1 MRIAWQ
7 GAGDSLASRLVEG
20 AAVKQDYDV
29 AAILGALYGDG
40 IVGLSGG
47 LPRDLVESLH
57 GQCLALYEEAAAIP
71 GGAVPRGPNRWYVAL
86 QPERV
91 NGFVEIASHPWLVA
105 VSEAVLGTNYK
116 IVEFGFD
123 IPFPGAADQPWH
135 RDFPGD
141 PEPASGHRLSS
152 LAFNM
157 TTVDTRPEHGPFEI
171 APGTQWD
178 DIRGAKADMF
188 PPKDKWDRYRS
199 LAVQKLPQRGDISA
213 RTGLTIHRGTANR
226 SNEPRPV
233 LILGVVAADCT
244 SAEHHILQMTRKF
257 AEWLP
262 PNISEHLFSR
272 PIEETGPI
280 VQHHMIEGLLK
291 ADYG

>member
-1 MRIAWQ
+1 VQ
-7 GAGDSLASRLVEG
+7 
-20 AAVKQDYDV
+20 QDHDV
-29 AAILGALYGDG
+29 AAIMGALYGEG
-40 IVGLSGG
+40 IVGLQGAFPRG
-47 LPRDLVESLH
+47 LAESLH
-57 GQCLALYEEAAAIP
+57 RQCLALYEEASAIP
-71 GGAVPRGPNRWYVAL
+71 GGAVPRGPNRWYVAV

-91 NGFVEIASHPWLVA
+91 EGFVDIVSHPWFVA
-105 VSEAVLGTNYK
+105 VSTAVLGAHYK

-141 PEPASGHRLSS
+141 SDNAIGHRLSS

-188 PPKDKWDRYRS
+188 PAKDKWDRYRS
-199 LAVQKLPQRGDISA
+199 LAVRKLPQRGDISA
-213 RTGLTIHRGTANR
+213 RTGLTIHRGTANL

-233 LILGVVAADCT
+233 LIVGVVANDVTDAGAHQLEVT
-244 SAEHHILQMTRKF
+244 AGYLEQ
-257 AEWLP
+257 LP
-262 PNISEHLFSR
+262 AVVRDHLFYR
-272 PIEETGPI
+272 LTDTVGPLKQRHI
-280 VQHHMIEGLLK
+280 IEGLLEG
-291 ADYG
+291 AYE